1 MNIANLKDIS
11 ALERSVARRGKA
23 HAAPAA
29 VNAGD
34 VAAVAAMLDYAIIE
48 GAKMRM
54 PLFVC
59 LLRLALLALKE
70 EAGEAR
76 KLQRLR

>member
-1 MNIANLKDIS
+1 MNIASLKDIS
-11 ALERSVARRGKA
+11 ALGPPPVRHAKR
-23 HAAPAA
+23 HAAAA
-29 VNAGD
+29 NARD
-34 VAAVAAMLDYAIIE
+34 VTAVAAMLDYAIAE

-70 EAGEAR
+70 ESGGGNGRKTRAR
-76 KLQRLR
+76 

>member
-1 MNIANLKDIS
+1 
-11 ALERSVARRGKA
+11 
-23 HAAPAA
+23 
-29 VNAGD
+29 
-34 VAAVAAMLDYAIIE
+34 MLDYAIAE

>member
-1 MNIANLKDIS
+1 MNIASLRDIS
-11 ALERSVARRGKA
+11 ALERVPRRRARARSSESTA
-23 HAAPAA
+23 TAS
-29 VNAGD
+29 D
-34 VAAVAAMLDYAIIE
+34 VSALAAMLDYAIAE